1 MEAWFTDST
10 EHIYLGNA
18 SELSFNV
25 DLDEMHDELSIGHMV
40 REMVYDA
47 SIARKRAVEVSE
59 RKLD

>member
-18 SELSFNV
+18 SELSI
-25 DLDEMHDELSIGHMV
+25 DHMV